1 MKQQIKKRERF
12 QTEIIENGMAL
23 NNSDGL
29 RICLHTGQPFK
40 PTHQR
45 QIFINKDARI
55 KFNNEKHAKIEK
67 EKNLILSKVNKNER
81 ILKEGYSH
89 LSGIG
94 KKSIGKDALQFSG
107 YDFSTC
113 TSVTINQA
121 TGMQIYWA
129 INYGIEESKDEGGV
143 HIISKNDHSNT

>member
-1 MKQQIKKRERF
+1 MKLQNKIRERF
-12 QTEIIENGMAL
+12 QTEIIESGTAT
-23 NNSDGL
+23 NNSDGI
-29 RICLHTGQPFK
+29 RICLYTGQPFK
-40 PTHQR
+40 PTSQR
-45 QIFINKDARI
+45 QIFINEDARI
-55 KFNNEKHAKIEK
+55 KFNNDKRAKIEK
-67 EKNLILSKVNKNER
+67 EKNMFLSKVNNNER

-89 LSGIG
+89 LSALG

-129 INYGIEESKDEGGV
+129 INYGIEESKKEIGV
-143 HIISKNDHSNT
+143 YIISKK